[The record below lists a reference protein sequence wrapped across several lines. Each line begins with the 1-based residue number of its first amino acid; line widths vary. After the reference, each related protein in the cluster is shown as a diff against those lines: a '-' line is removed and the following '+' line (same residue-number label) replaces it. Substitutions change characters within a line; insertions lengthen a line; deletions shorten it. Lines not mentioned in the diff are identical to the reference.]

1 MSPNSSRL
9 VDWISEP
16 RHDRGVRFAD
26 DTDGWRFVSYA
37 ELAELCLRGAEQ
49 IAAAGARPGGRVCVV
64 MNTSETGIAAF
75 CATLLIG
82 ATVAPVAPP
91 THTVSGDYAGYLG
104 RILAT
109 ARPDVVVAEQRFHV
123 GVKAA
128 LAAAELDAPVLAIDG
143 SAPVPGHIPPVRA
156 EYALLQFTSGS
167 TRAPRGVLLT
177 GANVEAQQ
185 RLITSWLDVSGELTA
200 ASWLP
205 LHHDMGL
212 VGLLL
217 PALVHQ
223 FDLRLLQPV
232 QFIARPLRWLECF
245 GRDGV
250 WSTAT
255 PNFGLDWILRKVA
268 PDDLQGMDF
277 TTWRHLIIGA
287 ERVEFD
293 VLRRFAALLAPHGFD
308 SRTLLPAYGLAE
320 AALAVTGSGTD
331 EIPSAIAVD
340 PTTLQLGAAVRVLGT
355 ATLGEADDP
364 APVAESDATRT
375 WLTSCGSPLH
385 SAQVRILG
393 QDGTPVG
400 DSVLGEV
407 AISGPSVT
415 RAVLD
420 EHRETAPFHDDW
432 YHTGDAGFVCGTDLY
447 LVGRMG
453 DSMKVHGRTLF
464 AEDIESA
471 VTAAAGAPKNRV
483 TVLLGTDRGAPTVA
497 LLCERLKLPPEQVLR
512 VVRKLAGDQVVLR
525 VLQVEQGTIART
537 TSGKPRRRHLWRQLT
552 AGELADSITAELG
565 DRAEGAT
572 AVLADRTT
580 AEAGDR
586 AESATVE

>member
-1 MSPNSSRL
+1 MSLNSSRL
-9 VDWISEP
+9 IEWVSEP
-16 RHDRGVRFAD
+16 RKDRGVRFAD
-26 DTDGWRFVSYA
+26 DADGWRFVSYA

-49 IAAAGARPGGRVCVV
+49 IVAAGARRDGRVCVV
-64 MNTSETGIAAF
+64 MNTSEAGIAAF
-75 CATLLIG
+75 CATLLVG

-91 THTVSGDYAGYLG
+91 THTISGDYAGYLG
-104 RILAT
+104 RILGA
-109 ARPDVVVAEQRFHV
+109 ARPDVVVAEERFHV

-128 LAAAELDAPVLAIDG
+128 LTAAGLDAPVLAIDA
-143 SAPVPGHIPPVRA
+143 SAPVPTEIRPVSA
-156 EYALLQFTSGS
+156 EFALLQFTSGS

-185 RLITSWLDVSGELTA
+185 RLITSWLDVSGDLTA

-268 PDDLQGMDF
+268 PEALAGMDF
-277 TTWRHLIIGA
+277 ASWRHLIIGA

-293 VLRRFAALLAPHGFD
+293 VLRRFTELLAPHGFD
-308 SRTLLPAYGLAE
+308 PKTLLPAYGLAE
-320 AALAVTGSGTD
+320 AALAVTGLRTD
-331 EIPSAIAVD
+331 AVPTALAVD
-340 PTTLQLGAAVRVLGT
+340 PTSLRLGGAVRILGS
-355 ATLGEADDP
+355 ATLDNGH
-364 APVAESDATRT
+364 APEPDGTHT
-375 WLTSCGSPLH
+375 WLSSCGSPLD
-385 SAQVRILG
+385 SAQVRIL
-393 QDGTPVG
+393 DPEGTPVG
-400 DSVLGEV
+400 DNVLGEV

-415 RAVLD
+415 RAIVG
-420 EHRETAPFHDDW
+420 EPTETTQFDDDW
-432 YHTGDAGFVCGTDLY
+432 YHTGDAGFRCGADLY

-512 VVRKLAGDQVVLR
+512 VVRTLAGERVTLR

-537 TSGKPRRRHLWRQLT
+537 TSGKPRRRYLWRQLT
-552 AGELADSITAELG
+552 AGDLAANITAEVG
-565 DRAEGAT
+565 DYLDDQRGA
-572 AVLADRTT
+572 
-580 AEAGDR
+580 
-586 AESATVE
+586 